1 MNADHTLN
9 EELYATIG
17 ARKMSA
23 HLLGATSR
31 TVRSRASASSRAP
44 RRPSNPSMEP
54 YRKVPVSWNVAL
66 SIVLLAVFIA
76 LAATGKLYLPLYTVF
91 IALGVDALLVVC
103 LCGVWLAPFSV
114 VYFHGQVL
122 NELLYGYVI
131 DARGSRPPV
140 GLLSYH
146 TILGQCWYEAYSMFS
161 DTKLG
166 HHVVNTK
173 GRFLDPNKQWT
184 VRFISRTNQGIAFG
198 LVGPKKLF
206 ADPMHVQYLACI
218 YDISIE
224 VAGTC
229 CLPWNSRAS
238 APRLCGSYNVDRYD
252 DERESVLLRHIPHPE
267 AARALERHCFLGA
280 GEFAM
285 RMILPEAYHTTSLA
299 AHFPVAAVFVPKPDD
314 IVRDGRDAGRRQVGS
329 QARERRQARRR
340 YATVN
345 TSAPP
350 SSMMCGLGTI
360 GGWGGMRA

>member
-1 MNADHTLN
+1 M
-9 EELYATIG
+9 
-17 ARKMSA
+17 
-23 HLLGATSR
+23 
-31 TVRSRASASSRAP
+31 RSST
-44 RRPSNPSMEP
+44 RPSGRERCLRTCVGLRRVPCVQEPLPLPGPHADPRIRSHGAACAQREAHAVYRSMEP

-206 ADPMHVQYLACI
+206 ADPMHVRPSFVLSPI
-218 YDISIE
+218 
-224 VAGTC
+224 
-229 CLPWNSRAS
+229 L
-238 APRLCGSYNVDRYD
+238 VDLV
-252 DERESVLLRHIPHPE
+252 ES
-267 AARALERHCFLGA
+267 
-280 GEFAM
+280 
-285 RMILPEAYHTTSLA
+285 
-299 AHFPVAAVFVPKPDD
+299 
-314 IVRDGRDAGRRQVGS
+314 
-329 QARERRQARRR
+329 
-340 YATVN
+340 
-345 TSAPP
+345 
-350 SSMMCGLGTI
+350 SSSS
-360 GGWGGMRA
+360 